1 MVEGKNCPIICH
13 QCPNLKRE
21 AHAKIEE
28 EEEEKEEE
36 EAKKLVRKVSRR
48 VDDDTQWFAR
58 RFARR
63 FARSF
68 ARGSPGVRPGFA
80 RRLPAVS
87 TGFLATGFFFSFSI
101 LLLQPNDRCCSI
113 VNSLLRLHSIT
124 NR

>member
-68 ARGSPGVRPGFA
+68 ARGSPGVRPP
-80 RRLPAVS
+80 PACSFNGVP
-87 TGFLATGFFFSFSI
+87 GDGFFFFIFYS
-101 LLLQPNDRCCSI
+101 PAA
-113 VNSLLRLHSIT
+113 T
-124 NR
+124 K